1 MTQRRTAA
9 SSALPSPKV
18 RLEAMSLDLCNP
30 DDYFNVGIVY
40 TCISLYWALE
50 VWTGLRWVSEMVEG
64 SSFKVKFK
72 GKIGCCSYPIAINLY
87 KESTHPP
94 IHLYIMPCDIL
105 VILGD

>member
-9 SSALPSPKV
+9 LSALPSPKV

-64 SSFKVKFK
+64 VKVKFK
-72 GKIGCCSYPIAINLY
+72 DRVGWSVRVLPR
-87 KESTHPP
+87 THLNGV
-94 IHLYIMPCDIL
+94 ISLDI
-105 VILGD
+105 